1 MFANKGEFLL
11 AKTVNMFRAF
21 DTPAVA
27 EQLDGTHA
35 EHVAAT
41 MTALQA
47 TLLASAIADLKPGE
61 WPDGA
66 FGAEK
71 LSEAI
76 ASARLLGSTDKSRLQ
91 HVLSCVKADRDAAAK
106 LQRYCIMFEDVIN
119 SN

>member
-11 AKTVNMFRAF
+11 AKTINMFSAF
-21 DTPAVA
+21 DTVA
-27 EQLDGTHA
+27 EQLDDTHA
-35 EHVAAT
+35 KHVADT

-47 TLLASAIADLKPGE
+47 TLLASAIADLKPSE

-76 ASARLLGSTDKSRLQ
+76 ASARLLSSTDKSRLQ
-91 HVLSCVKADRDAAAK
+91 HVLGCVKADPDAAAK
-106 LQRYCIMFEDVIN
+106 LQRYCIMFEEEIN
-119 SN
+119 SD